1 MIRKIIPIACFVLA
15 VLISGCQEQTSS
27 NSVVEVKHSSAEAI
41 QTNEES
47 KTINASVPS
56 DKNRPTVIAYYF
68 HRTIRCPTCLAIEA
82 DAAGI
87 IEDNFSQQLANG
99 NLMWIPFN
107 LDDSGGD
114 KFEKDFDISVSTL
127 VVAKIREGKVAE
139 FKKLEKIWQFVG
151 DEWAFT
157 EYVKSEIDGYLN
169 DQ

>member
-1 MIRKIIPIACFVLA
+1 MIRKIFTITCLTLA
-15 VLISGCQEQTSS
+15 VMFSGCQEQNSS
-27 NSVVEVKHSSAEAI
+27 NTAVETENRYNDAKDDPAI
-41 QTNEES
+41 
-47 KTINASVPS
+47 
-56 DKNRPTVIAYYF
+56 IAYYF
-68 HRTIRCPTCLAIEA
+68 HRTFRCPTCLAIEA

-127 VVAKIREGKVAE
+127 VVARMRDGKVTE
-139 FKKLEKIWQFVG
+139 FKKLEKIWQLVG
-151 DEWAFT
+151 DNQAFSK
-157 EYVKSEIDGYLN
+157 YVKSEIDGYMN